1 MVSFGKPTIG
11 ARVYL
16 VAGPSAMLETFPRRL
31 ADAALTRLLG
41 TVPVALAVEGFVR
54 ARRNDKQHPAWALL
68 IDYLSGLCRVPEGAM
83 EPAAVIAFWAAV
95 IAELEEPQGN

>member
-31 ADAALTRLLG
+31 ADEALKRLLG
-41 TVPVALAVEGFVR
+41 SVPVSLAVEGFVR
-54 ARRNDKQHPAWALL
+54 ARRNDKQAPSWALAT
-68 IDYLSGLCRVPEGAM
+68 DYLSGLCRVPEGAM
-83 EPAAVIAFWAAV
+83 EPAAIISFWAAV
-95 IAELEEPQGN
+95 ILDLEQPQGN